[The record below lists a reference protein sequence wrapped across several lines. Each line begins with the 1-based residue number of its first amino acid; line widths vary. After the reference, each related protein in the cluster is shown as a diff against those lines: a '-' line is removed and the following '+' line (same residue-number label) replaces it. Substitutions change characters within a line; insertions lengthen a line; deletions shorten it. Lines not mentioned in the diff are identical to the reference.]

1 MPLKSLLAARFHISR
16 GAGKSCCSGFLA
28 VFCRVAPQKGRLKAG
43 CSQDW
48 LPHNVCKAAQQKVNN
63 YVNFCKQVLV
73 LLGHKISTESMTSK

>member
-1 MPLKSLLAARFHISR
+1 MPRVSWQPDSTFLVGRASPVAA
-16 GAGKSCCSGFLA
+16 GFLVA
-28 VFCRVAPQKGRLKAG
+28 FCRVAPQKGRLKAG